1 MNSINSSLLDKH
13 NMTEKMLIF
22 MLFQIVN
29 FSNAIFL
36 EIFNETKAYELYVKS
51 LNNEQVGKQD
61 KKKNNF

>member
-1 MNSINSSLLDKH
+1 
-13 NMTEKMLIF
+13 MTEKMLIF